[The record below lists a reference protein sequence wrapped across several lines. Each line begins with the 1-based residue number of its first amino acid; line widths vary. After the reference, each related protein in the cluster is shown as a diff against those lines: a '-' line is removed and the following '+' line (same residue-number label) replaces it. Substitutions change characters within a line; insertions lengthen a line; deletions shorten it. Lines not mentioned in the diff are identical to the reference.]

1 MKTYLSK
8 EFLLKIFYEDCSSD
22 TSDKWELQI
31 LHTNHV
37 ADKKYLFVDVMD
49 FQNEPLSRK
58 YNFICL
64 KKTPWLAR
72 KKNTSRM
79 NSLLMV
85 CNSIL

>member
-8 EFLLKIFYEDCSSD
+8 EFLLKIFYEDCISD

-31 LHTNHV
+31 LHTNLL

-49 FQNEPLSRK
+49 FQNESLSRK
-58 YNFICL
+58 YNTICL

-72 KKNTSRM
+72 KKKVLVGRTH
-79 NSLLMV
+79 
-85 CNSIL
+85 C